1 MLGSSEGDLNEMET
15 RFRLQKTGE
24 GRFLLDVRGQAC
36 PYPELLTIRAVKS
49 LKQGDVLDIVTDN
62 PPSVRD
68 VPLTLRQRGYNVE
81 DPATLDEG
89 GWRLTVKL

>member
-1 MLGSSEGDLNEMET
+1 MES

-24 GRFLLDVRGQAC
+24 ERFLLDVRGQVC

-49 LKQGDVLDIVTDN
+49 LKQGDILDIVTDN

-68 VPLTLRQRGYNVE
+68 VPPTLRRRGYDME
-81 DPATLDEG
+81 EPAALDGG
-89 GWRLTVKL
+89 GWRLTVKI